1 MVLRVRDSLS
11 GDTHEVRPE
20 AGRPL
25 ALYVCGPTVYDLTHV
40 GHARTYLYFDV
51 IRRLLG
57 ERGVPVRH
65 VLNITDVE
73 DKISHRADALGLAW
87 KDLARQ
93 EERAFWRDLAGLGVL
108 RPHLRPRASDFVP
121 RMIEV
126 ARALDRHGRVR
137 RGEEGWMYFPEDA
150 HDPRNFSVGS
160 ELEDHAVP
168 EPGHPFGPSG
178 EIPREFLVWKR
189 QEPPLPSWPSPWGR
203 GVPGW
208 HLECY
213 TMARDLVAVPLDL
226 HGGGVDLVYPHHYA
240 GNEIAL
246 TLDHTPFA
254 RTFVHT
260 GFVLE
265 GGRKMSK
272 SIGNL
277 VPLRS
282 ALADHGRDALRWYLL
297 APPFYRP
304 LRWSAEALAAAS
316 DEREEIARR
325 FRFALAPG
333 AGGSVDPRAFTALAD
348 GVLED
353 LEDGFRTAEAF
364 DRLRAFSA
372 ELAGRANPRVAR
384 GGGPAARRAI
394 ARIERVLGIR
404 LAGPTGPAG
413 RGSG

>member
-11 GDTHEVRPE
+11 GDVHDVLPGGR
-20 AGRPL
+20 RPL
-25 ALYVCGPTVYDLTHV
+25 SLYVCGPTVYDLTHV

-73 DKISHRADALGLAW
+73 DKISHRASALGLDW

-93 EERAFWRDLAGLGVL
+93 EERAFWRDLSGLGVL

-121 RMIEV
+121 RMVEV
-126 ARALDRHGRVR
+126 ARALDRNGRVR

-168 EPGHPFGPSG
+168 EPGHPFGPAG
-178 EIPREFLVWKR
+178 EIPRDFLVWKR
-189 QEPPLPSWPSPWGR
+189 QDPPLPSWPSPWGR

-213 TMARDLVAVPLDL
+213 TMARDLLSVPLDL

-240 GNEIAL
+240 GNEVAL
-246 TLDHTPFA
+246 SLDHTPFA
-254 RTFVHT
+254 RTFLHT

-272 SIGNL
+272 STGNL

-282 ALADHGRDALRWYLL
+282 ALAEHGRDALRWYLL
-297 APPFYRP
+297 SPPFHRP
-304 LRWSAEALAAAS
+304 LPWRGEALSGAAA
-316 DEREEIARR
+316 ELGELVRR
-325 FRFALAPG
+325 LRAAVAPG
-333 AGGSVDPRAFTALAD
+333 AGGSLEPRAFADLAD
-348 GVLED
+348 RVLDD

-364 DRLRAFSA
+364 DRLRSFGAD
-372 ELAGRANPRVAR
+372 LDRRPNPRVAR
-384 GGGPAARRAI
+384 GGAPAARRAI

-404 LAGPTGPAG
+404 LVAPTGPG
-413 RGSG
+413 GPGSG